1 MQITKRLILALGIVL
16 CCLTCRADNIPALKE
31 KLKNIMSVEQR
42 IDSAWAYCDDYA
54 DEPEEWFLLGEI
66 ENYAKELNDKDCLCK
81 VYRNMARYIFNYR
94 EDFKDIPLYAEKIKE
109 LGLKSELAE
118 KCLTDIRC
126 FTCYGYIEQKHYGR
140 AIDVAN
146 RFWNEAEEL
155 QSPYAQAS
163 ANEIL
168 GIIYQSLAQY
178 DPATD
183 YFVKA
188 YNFCKTLPDQQQFC
202 VQLLF
207 EICECSML
215 AKKLSDHKWCI
226 DDLHTTICSDEHAR
240 YYERN
245 LRVTETF
252 AALMELEE
260 HNLDKARRCL
270 EKARTYSPQEDH
282 FATMLLFV
290 AESRYQWL
298 RGNMQKAYELV
309 SPTMYEGGYR
319 LYIVYKID
327 LLKAMGRWK
336 EVVDY
341 QQRINDRMKKE
352 YCDAIQ
358 SQVSEMSIES
368 KIHEQK
374 LNIAQAQLQASQWQ
388 NRFYIFCSILLL
400 LLILL
405 LAYMFYSTRK
415 AKKEVEQSNQ
425 TQKNFLQNMSHEIRT
440 PLNAICGFSQILT
453 TPGLREMVTEEEMAE
468 YGDIILT
475 NTELL
480 STLVNDILDV
490 SDLDSGKYRMNM
502 GDCPVNAVC
511 RKAINTVR
519 FRCPDHIKLYFTT
532 EVDDDY
538 VIHSD
543 PQRAQQIIMNYLT
556 NAIKHTEQGEIHVHC
571 SLSEH
576 PGKVTFSVTDTGEGV
591 PADKADVIFG
601 RFEKLD
607 TFRQGTGLGLNIC
620 LRIAKLMNAEVKL
633 DTSYTGGARFVFIH
647 PCKESERVKE

>member
-1 MQITKRLILALGIVL
+1 MQITKRLILTLGITL
-16 CCLTCRADNIPALKE
+16 CCLASFADNIPALQK
-31 KLKNIMSVEQR
+31 KLKNIRSVEER
-42 IDSAWAYCDDYA
+42 IDSAWAYCNEYA
-54 DEPEEWFLLGEI
+54 DEPEEWFLLGQI
-66 ENYAKELNDKDCLCK
+66 EKFAQQLNDKECLCK

-94 EDFKDIPLYAEKIKE
+94 EDFKDIPLYADKIKA
-109 LGLKSELAE
+109 LGTDSELAD

-126 FTCYGYIEQKHYGR
+126 FNCYAYIEQKDYGR

-146 RFWNEAEEL
+146 RFWNEAEESESL
-155 QSPYAQAS
+155 YARAS

-168 GIIYQSLAQY
+168 GIINQSLAQY
-178 DPATD
+178 DVAND

-188 YNFCKTLPDQQQFC
+188 YNFCKLLPDQKQYC
-202 VQLLF
+202 IQLLF
-207 EICECSML
+207 EVCECSML
-215 AKKLSDHKWCI
+215 TKKLSDKGWCI
-226 DDLHTTICSDEHAR
+226 NDLHTLIAADKKAR

-260 HNLDKARRCL
+260 NRPDKALRSI
-270 EKARTYSPQEDH
+270 EKAKTYNAQEDH
-282 FATMLLFV
+282 FANMLLLV
-290 AESRYQWL
+290 AESKYHWTC
-298 RGNMQKAYELV
+298 GNMQKAYERV
-309 SPTMYEGGYR
+309 STTMYEGGYR
-319 LYIVYKID
+319 LYIIYKID
-327 LLKAMGRWK
+327 LLKAMGRWQ
-336 EVVDY
+336 EVAAY

-352 YCDAIQ
+352 YCDAIN
-358 SQVSEMSIES
+358 SQVNEMSIET

-374 LNIAQAQLQASQWQ
+374 LGIAQAQLQASQWQ

-400 LLILL
+400 LLIILF
-405 LAYMFYSTRK
+405 AYMFYSTRK
-415 AKKEVEQSNQ
+415 GKKEVEQANQ

-468 YGDIILT
+468 YADIIQT

-480 STLVNDILDV
+480 GTLVNDILDV

-502 GDCPVNAVC
+502 GDCPVNTVC

-519 FRCPDHIKLYFTT
+519 YRCPDHIKLYFTT
-532 EVDDDY
+532 EVDDDFT
-538 VIHSD
+538 IHSD

-591 PADKADVIFG
+591 PADKADIIFG

-607 TFRQGTGLGLNIC
+607 TFKQGTGLGLNIC

-647 PCKESERVKE
+647 PLPS